1 MPKRILVVDDSNLM
15 RHCIVQCLSD
25 AGHQVVGKAR
35 DGNEAVALY
44 RQLRPD
50 VVTMDV
56 TMRGKDGIS
65 AARDILEL
73 NPEALIIF
81 YTLLDSPNMEAQLQ
95 DIAIM
100 KVIKKGDE
108 EELLRTLAALD

>member
-15 RHCIVQCLSD
+15 RHCIVQCLTD
-25 AGHQVVGKAR
+25 AGHQVVGKAK

-44 RQLRPD
+44 KEVHPD

-65 AARDILEL
+65 AAKEILAL

-95 DIAIM
+95 DIVIT